1 MQKWWIYQSNQLKA
15 YSVVAEWRGPQCCWE
30 IEAGREVI
38 LDLPEVCYP
47 WKALAAIQA
56 SFPRSHPMSSLTGES
71 GSKNSCQKGFNVI
84 DKPFVSTEAPQLAS
98 PNKTTQ
104 NLRIGGKT
112 CWAAC
117 GIKQQ
122 EVSVSVTV
130 TVDFYKWLCKPWR
143 KSPEGLEVVV
153 LIPSPPH
160 APSSPCQ
167 QPLQLLSHL
176 QLSSAELAFP
186 IFSPFFFFFCLC
198 IWKDISLSSF
208 RPLHF
213 KHASWTAGE
222 REVFSSPLPVPRLQG
237 TGQAARAQLEGGL
250 VPSLDSCQE
259 FHSSSR
265 PDGLR
270 FESHS

>member
-15 YSVVAEWRGPQCCWE
+15 YSVGAEWRGPQRCWR

-47 WKALAAIQA
+47 WKVLAAIQA
-56 SFPRSHPMSSLTGES
+56 SFPCSHPFSSLTGES

-84 DKPFVSTEAPQLAS
+84 DKPFVSTEAPPLAS
-98 PNKTTQ
+98 PNKTAQ

-122 EVSVSVTV
+122 EGSVSVTV
-130 TVDFYKWLCKPWR
+130 TVDFYKWLCNPWR

-153 LIPSPPH
+153 LIPSPPR

-167 QPLQLLSHL
+167 QPLQLLSQL
-176 QLSSAELAFP
+176 QLSSGRDAFSQP
-186 IFSPFFFFFCLC
+186 LPFFFFFPVFAFRKIFCFL
-198 IWKDISLSSF
+198 LSDRCTSSVQVEPQKKGTQF
-208 RPLHF
+208 LLRYPFPFYRTLVRQQEQ
-213 KHASWTAGE
+213 SW
-222 REVFSSPLPVPRLQG
+222 REVWS
-237 TGQAARAQLEGGL
+237 QA
-250 VPSLDSCQE
+250 
-259 FHSSSR
+259 
-265 PDGLR
+265 
-270 FESHS
+270 

>member
-15 YSVVAEWRGPQCCWE
+15 YSVGAERRGPQHCWG

-47 WKALAAIQA
+47 WKVLAAVQA
-56 SFPRSHPMSSLTGES
+56 SFPCSHPFSSLTGEP

-84 DKPFVSTEAPQLAS
+84 DKPFVSTEAPPQAS
-98 PNKTTQ
+98 PSKTAQ

-122 EVSVSVTV
+122 EVSASVTV
-130 TVDFYKWLCKPWR
+130 TVDFYKWLCNPQR

-160 APSSPCQ
+160 ASSSPCQ

-176 QLSSAELAFP
+176 QLSSARA
-186 IFSPFFFFFCLC
+186 
-198 IWKDISLSSF
+198 
-208 RPLHF
+208 
-213 KHASWTAGE
+213 
-222 REVFSSPLPVPRLQG
+222 VFSQLLPFC
-237 TGQAARAQLEGGL
+237 AR
-250 VPSLDSCQE
+250 VCVCVSL
-259 FHSSSR
+259 H
-265 PDGLR
+265 
-270 FESHS
+270 